1 MIGKNLFHLTIIIL
15 FFNVNIYGQEAEV
28 DPYGEVADIQ
38 AAKFKT
44 PGSDCMEYLA
54 EKGREQYK
62 QMKVGATTVLFI
74 CGESEIKEPPSSRKF
89 LISRMNGFDKA
100 VLNGLENYSKFRSQI
115 ISEQVSYALNAGKD
129 PNLVKS
135 ALEEREEVLN
145 EEEKGIFDKLKDL
158 ANTKLDKKLKE
169 EGIDPEAD
177 KEEALE
183 AIAEIVESSS
193 FNNVVEAS
201 SRVAISG
208 IQTAKV
214 WEVCKMGK
222 PCRVAVLLARTPEQ
236 AGIANAMLAQSTG
249 SLKGP
254 PGKPLKTKWKVRD
267 VLANVGTRIQ
277 RDENGDYHLIT
288 VSMHVPNKG
297 GSFDTAYKFATNR
310 GNGLMRR
317 FAGTVI
323 SSSTKSAIQEVTNI
337 DNLGNSE
344 NELNSYLDS
353 LVESNAER
361 AKIPGIAVIAQ
372 GPVIHPVNPEV
383 NAVYTV
389 LKWSFNSQKEALKPL
404 EAAQPNSNNDANSP
418 TTDASSNTSLESE
431 EADF

>member
-297 GSFDTAYKFATNR
+297 GSLDTAYKFATNR

>member
-297 GSFDTAYKFATNR
+297 GSLDTAYKFATNR

-418 TTDASSNTSLESE
+418 TPDASSNTSLESE